1 MNGAVFDS
9 TFNVFF
15 KLKYARLYDAML
27 ATPLGPCA
35 RGRTSTSSR
44 S

>member
-15 KLKYARLYDAML
+15 KLKYNRLYDAML
-27 ATPLGPCA
+27 ATPLGA
-35 RGRTSTSSR
+35 DRHRAGRDR
-44 S
+44 AGR